1 MYNINIIS
9 LQTII
14 WKLPDLFKSLL
25 ILPLVKLKIYDSA
38 SKRDILKRLLI

>member
-14 WKLPDLFKSLL
+14 WKLPGLFKSLL

-38 SKRDILKRLLI
+38 SKINILIRLLI